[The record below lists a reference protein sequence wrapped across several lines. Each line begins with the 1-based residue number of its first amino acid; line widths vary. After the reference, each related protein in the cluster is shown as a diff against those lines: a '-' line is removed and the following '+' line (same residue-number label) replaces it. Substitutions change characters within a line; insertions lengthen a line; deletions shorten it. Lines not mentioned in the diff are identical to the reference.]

1 MHPSTIITEI
11 LKERIRQDRIHP
23 DNDLSDYLAIL
34 VEEVGEIAR
43 AIQLRD
49 IDNLKEEL
57 IQLSAVCIRWME
69 DLEQ

>member
-11 LKERIRQDRIHP
+11 LKERIRQDHIHP

-69 DLEQ
+69 DLEL

>member
-49 IDNLKEEL
+49 IDNLIEEL